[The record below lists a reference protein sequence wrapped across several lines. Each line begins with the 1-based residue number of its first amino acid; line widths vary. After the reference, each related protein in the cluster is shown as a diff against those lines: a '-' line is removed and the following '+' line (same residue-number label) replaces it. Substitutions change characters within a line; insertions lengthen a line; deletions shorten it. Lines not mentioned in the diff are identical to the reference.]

1 MKKILLATTVLAMS
15 AGFAAA
21 DVKVS
26 GSARM
31 GVVYTGSVAGTDAVA
46 GKVTAADV
54 TAADDFDITLT
65 AGATTAAEIA
75 AVKAELADAQSALEA
90 ADAAVANSV
99 AATGSSTTALD
110 ATQKSAADDVAKL
123 EGLLASIS
131 GSAAVAGTDAKSEFS
146 SRVRVQFDLSGTTD
160 GGLEFGASVRADQS
174 GQGGTANGDS
184 TVFVSGAFGKL
195 TMGDVAGGASDNL
208 VGQTSGVGFTGIGD
222 NNEIG
227 FLGGTATAAR
237 YDYTSGNLSVSVG
250 VGQVSAADDA
260 MSIAAKYGA
269 DNYSVALG
277 YSKVKGNNQVDA
289 LASATFGAATVKVR
303 LADRDTAADMAGSLS
318 LDYVAGALTVTAFAT
333 QNHDFAG
340 TDTAGLGVAYDL
352 GGGAAVKAGVADNGT
367 TTVAD
372 AGITMSF

>member
-31 GVVYTGSVAGTDAVA
+31 GVVYDGS
-46 GKVTAADV
+46 
-54 TAADDFDITLT
+54 
-65 AGATTAAEIA
+65 
-75 AVKAELADAQSALEA
+75 
-90 ADAAVANSV
+90 DAA
-99 AATGSSTTALD
+99 
-110 ATQKSAADDVAKL
+110 
-123 EGLLASIS
+123 
-131 GSAAVAGTDAKSEFS
+131 FS
-146 SRVRVQFDLSGTTD
+146 SRVRIQFDGSGTTD
-160 GGLEFGASVRADQS
+160 GGLEFGASMRADQFGGNNATLGS
-174 GQGGTANGDS
+174 GGTTNGDS
-184 TVFVSGAFGKL
+184 TVFVSGSFGKL

-208 VGQTSGVGFTGIGD
+208 VGQVSGVGYTNLGD
-222 NNEIG
+222 LDEIG

-250 VGQVSAADDA
+250 MGQPTATDDA
-260 MSIAAKYGA
+260 MSIAVKYAA

-277 YSKVKGNNQVDA
+277 YSDTATDTQVDA
-289 LASATFGAATVKVR
+289 LGSATFGAATVKVR
-303 LADRDTAADMAGSLS
+303 LADRDSAADIAAALS
-318 LDYVAGALTVTAFAT
+318 LDYVAGAMTVTAYAT

-367 TTVAD
+367 DTVAE
-372 AGITMSF
+372 AGVTMSF

>member
-21 DVKVS
+21 EVKTS

-31 GVVYTGSVAGTDAVA
+31 GVVYDGS
-46 GKVTAADV
+46 
-54 TAADDFDITLT
+54 
-65 AGATTAAEIA
+65 
-75 AVKAELADAQSALEA
+75 
-90 ADAAVANSV
+90 DAA
-99 AATGSSTTALD
+99 
-110 ATQKSAADDVAKL
+110 
-123 EGLLASIS
+123 
-131 GSAAVAGTDAKSEFS
+131 FS
-146 SRVRVQFDLSGTTD
+146 SRVRIQFDGSGTTD
-160 GGLEFGASVRADQS
+160 GGLEFGASMRADQN
-174 GQGGTANGDS
+174 GGNADGKANGDS

-208 VGQTSGVGFTGIGD
+208 VGQVSGVGYTNLGD
-222 NNEIG
+222 LDEIG

-250 VGQVSAADDA
+250 MGQPTATDDA
-260 MSIAAKYGA
+260 MSIAVKYAA

-277 YSKVKGNNQVDA
+277 YSDTATDTQVDA
-289 LASATFGAATVKVR
+289 LGSATFGAATVKVR
-303 LADRDTAADMAGSLS
+303 LADRDSAADIAAALS
-318 LDYVAGALTVTAFAT
+318 LDYVAGAMTVTAYAT

-367 TTVAD
+367 DTVAE
-372 AGITMSF
+372 AGVTMSF